1 MVLITTADALLG
13 DGDYAAAYRRY
24 GRAFP
29 NAGYGGSFYRWLL
42 SDAAGPYGSWGNGA
56 AMRVSP
62 VGFAMDEAGAVL
74 EEAARSAAVTHDHP
88 EGIKGAQATA
98 LAVFLARTG
107 EDKEALRAEIE
118 ERFGY
123 DLSRR
128 LDAIRAG
135 YRFDVSCQGSVPESL
150 ISFLESNDFEGAVR
164 NAVSLGG
171 DADTMACIAGGIA
184 HAFYGGVPSSIAVKV
199 LARLPDY
206 LREVVDRFECRYG
219 LVRTAS
225 GRP

>member
-62 VGFAMDEAGAVL
+62 VGFAMDEAEAVL
-74 EEAARSAAVTHDHP
+74 EEAERSAAVTHDHP

-107 EDKEALRAEIE
+107 EDKEAT
-118 ERFGY
+118 
-123 DLSRR
+123 
-128 LDAIRAG
+128 
-135 YRFDVSCQGSVPESL
+135 P
-150 ISFLESNDFEGAVR
+150 
-164 NAVSLGG
+164 GG
-171 DADTMACIAGGIA
+171 DRG
-184 HAFYGGVPSSIAVKV
+184 AF
-199 LARLPDY
+199 RL
-206 LREVVDRFECRYG
+206 
-219 LVRTAS
+219 
-225 GRP
+225 